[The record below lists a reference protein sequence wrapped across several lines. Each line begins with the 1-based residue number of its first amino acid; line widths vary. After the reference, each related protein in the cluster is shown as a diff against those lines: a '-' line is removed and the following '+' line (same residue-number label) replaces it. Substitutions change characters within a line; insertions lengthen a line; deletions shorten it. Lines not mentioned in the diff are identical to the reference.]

1 MYMINPY
8 DKIEKKEFELIE
20 EFIEHYATHDTYI
33 GNEIWLK
40 EWNEKKQDLFK
51 MLGNNLTYD
60 LGTFDYS
67 LSGAERYDLCAGQ
80 NSKNFYQLEEC
91 LYEAFYKYVLS
102 EEDKKEV
109 RKNRRGWFY
118 PLYYAKNPE
127 KILKIISFINEYS
140 LNRFTCDDNTT
151 IKTESLSFKL
161 PSGRTGR
168 IVLNE
173 RKTKALNRWVH
184 VFDLDH
190 DSNDENDNAL
200 IKELK
205 ELSSWYSNFLS
216 FSLLKR
222 NRDNVKLSIHPLDY
236 ITMSEN
242 NSSWTSCMNWS
253 GERNKSFGDYRIGTV
268 EMMNSPCV
276 VVAYIENN
284 RDTYIPF
291 DDFKWNNKK
300 WRELFIVSDTLISPV
315 KGYPYTNRGLEEIIV
330 KEIKK
335 LAKENLGWEYKDYK
349 ETSCF
354 FSTDGMYN
362 DTEYNGVEKIYYGVN
377 VNIDDFSEDFEFI
390 YSGVPVCPHCG
401 EKFEAYDETV
411 QLVCERCDG
420 LIMCQNCGSITE
432 TSKMQF
438 DDLNE
443 EWICD
448 ECYEKY
454 LEINED
460 EDEEM

>member
-20 EFIEHYATHDTYI
+20 EFIAHYATHETYI
-33 GNEIWLK
+33 GNKIWLK

-51 MLGNNLTYD
+51 MLGNNLIYD

-67 LSGAERYDLCAGQ
+67 LSGSERYNLCAGQ
-80 NSKNFYQLEEC
+80 NSKNFHRLEEC
-91 LYEAFYKYVLS
+91 LYDSFYKYVLS
-102 EEDKKEV
+102 EEDKKDV
-109 RKNRRGWFY
+109 TRNRSGYWFCFSY
-118 PLYYAKNPE
+118 GENSK
-127 KILKIISFINEYS
+127 KILQILNFIHEYTIDSFTY
-140 LNRFTCDDNTT
+140 DDNTT

-173 RKTKALNRWVH
+173 RKTKALNRWIH

-190 DSNDENDNAL
+190 NPNDEKENAL
-200 IKELK
+200 IKELR

-216 FSLLKR
+216 FSLLKK
-222 NRDNVKLSIHPLDY
+222 NRDNIKLSIHPLDY

-253 GERNKSFGDYRIGTV
+253 GERNRIFGEYRVGTV
-268 EMMNSPCV
+268 EMMNSPYV

-284 RDTYIPF
+284 SSPYIPF
-291 DDFKWNNKK
+291 DDFEWSNKK

-315 KGYPYTNRGLEEIIV
+315 KGYPYTNRGLEENII

-349 ETSCF
+349 ESSCYF
-354 FSTDGMYN
+354 CTDGMYN
-362 DTEYNGVEKIYYGVN
+362 DTEYNGVEQIYYGID
-377 VNIDDFSEDFEFI
+377 VNIEDFPEDFEFM
-390 YSGVPVCPHCG
+390 YSGIAVCPHCG
-401 EKFEAYDETV
+401 EKFEYYGESV

-443 EWICD
+443 EWLCD
-448 ECYEKY
+448 ECYEKNF
-454 LEINED
+454 EIDED
-460 EDEEM
+460 EDEEV